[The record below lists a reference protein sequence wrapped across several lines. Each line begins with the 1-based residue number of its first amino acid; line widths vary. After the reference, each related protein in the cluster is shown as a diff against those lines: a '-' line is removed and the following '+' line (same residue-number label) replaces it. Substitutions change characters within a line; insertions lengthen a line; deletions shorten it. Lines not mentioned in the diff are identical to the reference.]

1 MLALLAGARSRQQA
15 EWASRPKQHA
25 AVLMQVG
32 MTGGDLEGGQDPER
46 NEKVANL
53 KRLFYKE
60 ETEATQRTTAAQD
73 SYSGMLRDIPIA
85 RFKMPVL
92 LPSQQAV
99 FNIFQPALVHL
110 FESLMASPDKP
121 WLYLHV
127 HMPGGVENLGNPQ
140 YALPGLGM
148 GPEPDK
154 DSAGPEALLQGT
166 LMQVV
171 SAERLPDA
179 RIALVSQ
186 GLSRAV
192 VVRGTQA
199 LPFSRGDVQRLHDT
213 ETLEV
218 AARTAFLQL
227 ARSGTA
233 ESRTMR
239 ALHLQTLSAAL
250 AEEQCWRPY
259 EFSPVD
265 LRRLSRFEV
274 SAGFQP
280 KALDGCVE
288 AARKLMGTSAL
299 APQLV
304 KELTSDD
311 VEMESDLLRTAL
323 ERASEAAEGM
333 AANLERAVT
342 PEQVQAVMASE
353 ELEMTSTLTALEL
366 QAWLELD
373 ALLRGLAS
381 QQGGVIEAP
390 QQLLSLLPPP
400 PAAGWPDE
408 FVMQG
413 LADELADE
421 LARSVRSGSQQD
433 DPERDAFVPCSLE
446 QYPLRRRA
454 QRLSFALWPYLSTKQ
469 AILQRA
475 LETTNTA
482 DRLRMVILRMK
493 EMRQQVLG

>member
-1 MLALLAGARSRQQA
+1 
-15 EWASRPKQHA
+15 
-25 AVLMQVG
+25 
-32 MTGGDLEGGQDPER
+32 
-46 NEKVANL
+46 
-53 KRLFYKE
+53 
-60 ETEATQRTTAAQD
+60 
-73 SYSGMLRDIPIA
+73 
-85 RFKMPVL
+85 
-92 LPSQQAV
+92 
-99 FNIFQPALVHL
+99 
-110 FESLMASPDKP
+110 
-121 WLYLHV
+121 
-127 HMPGGVENLGNPQ
+127 
-140 YALPGLGM
+140 
-148 GPEPDK
+148 
-154 DSAGPEALLQGT
+154 
-166 LMQVV
+166 
-171 SAERLPDA
+171 
-179 RIALVSQ
+179 
-186 GLSRAV
+186 
-192 VVRGTQA
+192 
-199 LPFSRGDVQRLHDT
+199 
-213 ETLEV
+213 
-218 AARTAFLQL
+218 
-227 ARSGTA
+227 
-233 ESRTMR
+233 MR

-280 KALDGCVE
+280 KALDECVE

>member
-1 MLALLAGARSRQQA
+1 
-15 EWASRPKQHA
+15 
-25 AVLMQVG
+25 

-110 FESLMASPDKP
+110 FESLLASPDKP
-121 WLYLHV
+121 GLYLHV

-140 YALPGLGM
+140 YALPGLGV

-199 LPFSRGDVQRLHDT
+199 LPFSRGDVQILHDT